1 MKSEAKR
8 RRGKKQIEEDKQEEQ
23 AKELQALANVEELGA
38 LRAKVRK
45 LELQSKQGKKA
56 SNIIHQMIAGGM
68 VQQDAEDSIILQGE
82 DGEQKRIQAELADD
96 DEEFFEA
103 DMQ

>member
-8 RRGKKQIEEDKQEEQ
+8 RRSRKEIEEDKQEEQ
-23 AKELQALANVEELGA
+23 AKELQTLANVEELSK

-45 LELQSKQGKKA
+45 LELESKQGKKA
-56 SNIIHQMIAGGM
+56 TSIVQQMIAGGM
-68 VQQDAEDSIILQGE
+68 VQQDAEDSIVLQGN
-82 DGEQKRIQAELADD
+82 DGAQQRIQAEPMLD

-103 DMQ
+103 DGQ

>member
-8 RRGKKQIEEDKQEEQ
+8 RRSRKEIEEDKQEEQ
-23 AKELQALANVEELGA
+23 AKELQALANVEELSK

-45 LELQSKQGKKA
+45 LELESKQGKKA
-56 SNIIHQMIAGGM
+56 TSIVQQMIAGGM
-68 VQQDAEDSIILQGE
+68 VQQDAEDSIVLQGN
-82 DGEQKRIQAELADD
+82 DGAQQRIQAEPMLD

-103 DMQ
+103 DGQ

>member
-8 RRGKKQIEEDKQEEQ
+8 RRSRKEIEEDKQEEQ
-23 AKELQALANVEELGA
+23 AKELQALANVKELSK

-45 LELQSKQGKKA
+45 LELESKQGKKA
-56 SNIIHQMIAGGM
+56 TSIVQQMIAGGM
-68 VQQDAEDSIILQGE
+68 VQQDAEDSIVLQGN
-82 DGEQKRIQAELADD
+82 DGAQQRIQAEPMLD

-103 DMQ
+103 DGQ